1 MSSFILEEVNSE
13 EAIKNE
19 ENPVVR
25 LNSRIKSVFIGLI
38 DPDEED
44 YLEGA
49 ERKEKSPYQVLLN

>member
-1 MSSFILEEVNSE
+1 MSSFILEEVNCE

-25 LNSRIKSVFIGLI
+25 LNCRIKSVFIGLI